1 MENDIRRNGSGY
13 VDPTAYKAIR
23 NATKEERKREVDP
36 EQRFNDFPQL
46 SLLFVICRIFT
57 LRNVLS

>member
-23 NATKEERKREVDP
+23 NARKKSVKERSIQSRDSMTFSR
-36 EQRFNDFPQL
+36 Q
-46 SLLFVICRIFT
+46 SLLFVIWQIFIS
-57 LRNVLS
+57 RNVSL